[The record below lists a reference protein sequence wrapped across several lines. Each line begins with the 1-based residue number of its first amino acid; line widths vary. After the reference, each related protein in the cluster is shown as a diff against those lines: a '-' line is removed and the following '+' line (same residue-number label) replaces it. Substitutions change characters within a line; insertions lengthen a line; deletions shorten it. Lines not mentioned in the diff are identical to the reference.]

1 MNNIRKNL
9 RGNEKII
16 NIKSKFS
23 SLKFTVFLLLN
34 SFIIISVFLVGVI
47 CFKAFEK
54 ILINEIGNNRVDV
67 LRQIGE
73 RTKIVKDSANTLS
86 NLYFYDNN
94 LNVYLEEGV
103 NDNLYIDSYL
113 KEITEKYKT
122 AFNEVGIDYYV
133 NIIGENGYS
142 YYSDFEDSYEYIQP
156 KNELWYKYVIL
167 KDGDI
172 FWVSSFK
179 YKTKNQNV
187 FSAAR
192 MLKDREGKKSGILL
206 VSINERLLY
215 KTYENTLTEK
225 NKIYIIDEKGSI
237 VSSRDEKM
245 LGINFFNVDRLREI
259 FKDKPYTIIDI
270 GGRTVLFTN
279 YYEKST
285 GWTILEEIPIE
296 EVITP
301 INSVRNIIIV
311 VAITIVI
318 LGCIASYNFSNNV
331 AKPIKEICDYIY
343 SIKDESFQS
352 ECKVV
357 GWTEISILND
367 GLNSMLLRIK
377 NLLNGIMEKENQK
390 RKIEL
395 RFLQA
400 QINPHFM
407 YNTLFSI
414 KCMVGI
420 GKYEEA
426 ENMISAFIQLLRS
439 TLSNPDEFITL
450 KNEFDTLKQYVL
462 LQQIRYSNKFVVDF
476 KLPEKM
482 YNYKIPKLLIQ
493 PLIENS
499 IFHGMERKKEDGYIY
514 VSAKENENDILITIE
529 DNGIGISEDIIMEI
543 ENGKNLTNENHVG
556 IFNVKERINLI
567 FGDKYRLQINSNKS
581 VGTKITI
588 TLPAIR

>member
-1 MNNIRKNL
+1 MNINRNLKIKN
-9 RGNEKII
+9 KII
-16 NIKSKFS
+16 KIKSTFN

-34 SFIIISVFLVGVI
+34 TFIIISVLLVALI

-54 ILINEIGNNRVDV
+54 ILIDEIGNNRVDV

-73 RTKIVKDSANTLS
+73 RTKILKDSAKTLS
-86 NLYFYDNN
+86 NLYFYDNT
-94 LNVYLEEGV
+94 LNVYLEQKP

-122 AFNEVGIDYYV
+122 AFTEIGIDYYV
-133 NIIGENGYS
+133 DIIGDNGYN
-142 YYSDFEDSYEYIQP
+142 YYSYLDNTYEYIKP
-156 KNELWYKYVIL
+156 KEELWYKDLIL
-167 KDGDI
+167 KDGNI
-172 FWVSSFK
+172 FWISSFK
-179 YKTKNQNV
+179 YKPKNENV

-192 MLKDREGKKSGILL
+192 ILKSKEGNVLGILL
-206 VSINERLLY
+206 VNINERLLY

-225 NKIYIIDEKGSI
+225 NKIYIIDETGSI

-245 LGINFFNVDRLREI
+245 LGINFFHVGRLREI
-259 FKDKPYTIIDI
+259 FKEKPYTIIDI
-270 GGRTVLFTN
+270 AGRTVLFTN

-301 INSVRNIIIV
+301 INSVRNIIIIV
-311 VAITIVI
+311 TITIVI
-318 LGCIASYNFSNNV
+318 VGFIASYKFSNNV
-331 AKPIKEICDYIY
+331 ANPIKEICNYIY
-343 SIKDESFQS
+343 SIEDESFQS

-357 GWTEISILND
+357 GWTEISILNE
-367 GLNSMLLRIK
+367 GLNSMLFRIK
-377 NLLNGIMEKENQK
+377 NLLNGIMEKETQK
-390 RKIEL
+390 RKLEL

-414 KCMVGI
+414 KCMI
-420 GKYEEA
+420 EIEKYKEA
-426 ENMISAFIQLLRS
+426 DNMIVAFIQLLRN

-450 KNEFDTLKQYVL
+450 KNEFDTLTQYAL
-462 LQQIRYSNKFVVDF
+462 LQQIRYSNKFIIEF
-476 KLPEKM
+476 NLSESI

-499 IFHGMERKKEDGYIY
+499 IFHGLERKKENGIIY
-514 VSAKENENDILITIE
+514 VSAKEKKNEILIIVE
-529 DNGIGISEDIIMEI
+529 DNGIGIPEDIINEI
-543 ENGKNLTNENHVG
+543 EKGKKLNDENHIG
-556 IFNVKERINLI
+556 IFNIKERINLN
-567 FGDKYRLQINSNKS
+567 FGNNYGLNINRDTS

-588 TLPAIR
+588 NLPTIN

>member
-1 MNNIRKNL
+1 MNNIKWLLKDNKKL
-9 RGNEKII
+9 I
-16 NIKSKFS
+16 NIKSIFN
-23 SLKFTVFLLLN
+23 SLKVKVFLLLN
-34 SFIIISVFLVGVI
+34 SFIIISVFLVGVT

-73 RTKIVKDSANTLS
+73 RTKIVKDSTNTLS
-86 NLYFYDNN
+86 NLYFYDNI
-94 LNVYLEEGV
+94 LNDYLKLET
-103 NDNLYIDSYL
+103 NDNLYIESYL
-113 KEITEKYKT
+113 REITEKYKT

-133 NIIGENGYS
+133 DIIGENGYS
-142 YYSDFEDSYEYIQP
+142 FYSDFEDNSEYIQP
-156 KNELWYKYVIL
+156 KNELWYKDLIL

-179 YKTKNQNV
+179 YNNKNENV

-192 MLKDREGKKSGILL
+192 ILKNKEGKESCILL

-215 KTYENTLTEK
+215 ETYENTLTEK
-225 NKIYIIDEKGSI
+225 NKIYIIDENGNI

-245 LGINFFNVDRLREI
+245 LGVNFFHIGRLREI

-279 YYEKST
+279 YYEEST

-301 INSVRNIIIV
+301 INSVKNIIIIVTITTV
-311 VAITIVI
+311 V
-318 LGCIASYNFSNNV
+318 LGCIESYKFSNNV

-352 ECKVV
+352 ECRVV

-367 GLNSMLLRIK
+367 GLNSMLLRIR
-377 NLLNGIMEKENQK
+377 NLLNGIKEKENQK
-390 RKIEL
+390 RKLEL

-414 KCMVGI
+414 KCMI
-420 GKYEEA
+420 EISKYEEA

-450 KNEFDTLKQYVL
+450 KNEFDTLAQYVL
-462 LQQIRYSNKFVVDF
+462 LQQIRYSNKFTF
-476 KLPEKM
+476 EFNLSKEL

-499 IFHGMERKKEDGYIY
+499 IFHGMERKNDDGYIY
-514 VSAKENENDILITIE
+514 VSAKENGNDILITIE
-529 DNGIGISEDIIMEI
+529 DNGIGISEDIIMGI
-543 ENGKNLTNENHVG
+543 ENGKILTNENHVG

-567 FGDKYRLQINSNKS
+567 FGDKYRLQINSDKS